1 MNAMNPSPNTY
12 LLETSAT
19 LDYFKPMMNG
29 PEKSTRAVL
38 SLKPLIIHLHKNTR
52 LPHDLA
58 KYTKLDNDF
67 KFSDLKNMIDNRG
80 HREYWIILLGQAG
93 AACIMYDPGTGNW
106 KSYISTLDEGV
117 IRITNSRIT
126 DIVRETKD
134 VIGKIVARYQGE
146 GPRSKIRIKKNSNTG
161 KSIDIDD
168 IYQRFSPFIDNTI
181 NQAIADIRGMIITQ
195 IKNDAFEKAEKRLA
209 KLKKLYSV
217 LDMVDPE
224 RKNVIKPYL
233 NAALAITA
241 SMYYP
246 EMTGNIPT
254 ARPLASQIR
263 PANDGG
269 MYEVLNDINKGDM
282 KKLGTILYYLRREM
296 IAA

>member
-1 MNAMNPSPNTY
+1 MNPSPNTY

-93 AACIMYDPGTGNW
+93 AACIMYDSGMGNW

-117 IRITNSRIT
+117 IRITNTRIT

-168 IYQRFSPFIDNTI
+168 IYQRFSPFIDKTI

-195 IKNDAFEKAEKRLA
+195 IKNDALEKAEKRLA
-209 KLKKLYSV
+209 KLKRLYSV

-246 EMTGNIPT
+246 EMTGDIT
-254 ARPLASQIR
+254 TSRHGSSIS
-263 PANDGG
+263 PANSRGTLQ
-269 MYEVLNDINKGDM
+269 VLSDISEGDM
-282 KKLGTILYYLRREM
+282 KKLGTIIYYIRREM

>member
-1 MNAMNPSPNTY
+1 MNPSPNTY

-29 PEKSTRAVL
+29 PEKSMRGVL
-38 SLKPLIIHLHKNTR
+38 SLKPLIIYLHKNTR

-67 KFSDLKNMIDNRG
+67 KFSDLKNKIDSRG
-80 HREYWIILLGQAG
+80 HREYWIIMIGKAG
-93 AACIMYDPGTGNW
+93 AACIMYNNSQGTW

-117 IRITNSRIT
+117 IATTNSRIT
-126 DIVRETKD
+126 DAVREAKD
-134 VIGKIVARYQGE
+134 IIGKIVARYQGE
-146 GPRSKIRIKKNSNTG
+146 GPLSKIRIKKNPNNSKN
-161 KSIDIDD
+161 IDIDD
-168 IYQRFSPFIDNTI
+168 IYQRFSPFIDKTI

-209 KLKKLYSV
+209 KLKTLYNI
-217 LDMVDPE
+217 LDMADSE
-224 RKNVIKPYL
+224 RKNSIKPYL
-233 NAALAITA
+233 NTALAVTA

-246 EMTGNIPT
+246 EQTGDITTSRYGSTISP
-254 ARPLASQIR
+254 AS
-263 PANDGG
+263 
-269 MYEVLNDINKGDM
+269 VLGATQVLSDITKGDL